1 MPQARDE
8 AGNVWEVDAQGN
20 AVRLLQ
26 PAGGGRIIPQQTDPA
41 AQYEAPKA
49 QAQTTSAQ
57 AQAQVD
63 TATIDAQIRKANA
76 EAAAAQAQA
85 NAAIAQQN
93 AGGGQTKGQNKV
105 DEVYAS
111 EFVDWTAMGGYAGLD
126 NNLRLLEDGIRV
138 LESSDTI
145 SGGFFGRLPKFI
157 QQAVNPASQDV
168 KADVEKVIQQSLKA
182 ILGAQFAQKE
192 AEQLFQRSYDP
203 TQPEASNL
211 RRVQATIDELRAR
224 GMAKESASQYFRA
237 NGTLTGWEPPKGLPG
252 LNAPV
257 TNTPIELPNAMNYTR
272 TDGGRTG
279 ELGVAGA
286 DATERAIPYPDAMV
300 AEHDALVQ
308 RLLKNNNNRLPPDVY
323 AREKAKLAA
332 RFQRATDLAS
342 DEAWAGQINEYI
354 EGGGATIPTGLQPER
369 EAMGAV
375 DQARNAASQSFLGAG
390 LIGAADALSYGSLQN
405 VEPGKMSAL
414 ANEGGWTQAGLTL
427 GQVGGT
433 VANTMGV
440 GSIAG
445 RAAARFAPQMLQG
458 GKMGQFGRNL
468 LGDTAYGAGYGE
480 VTQGDALGGATQ
492 AAIGSTAGQGVGS
505 IIGRG
510 VSGVTSSPTVNRL
523 RGQGIQP
530 TFGQIMRG
538 RAADNDTW
546 SLAAGVEDVFANN
559 GVTGSVVNS
568 ARARTLEQANNA
580 ALNIGA
586 RGKGYVKGFGEEGI
600 GNLADLSDS
609 AYDDAL
615 GGVTIPPVDP
625 ADLAGARMQGAG
637 IDAARNRGDYGFIYD
652 NQLAPVISGPQ
663 MSGEQI
669 QDALRLLRGQSRSYS
684 QAARGIAPDPAA
696 QGVADALD
704 MTQDAITGHVGKYAP
719 DTIPA
724 LEEANSIYRNFKV
737 LDDAA
742 GRAMNDGGVWTGAQL
757 GQAMKANNAKF
768 GQRGLNAQTN
778 SPFYQLQQDMQNV
791 LPNQIPPTGVNAAP
805 ALAIGGAA
813 LGATGEATDNDYL
826 RMGALAA
833 LPAAAYTKQGQKAIS
848 AILLDRPD
856 ALRQFGESVRRRKGL
871 FGSAAVPLALPLN

>member
-1 MPQARDE
+1 MSD
-8 AGNVWEVDAQGN
+8 DI
-20 AVRLLQ
+20 
-26 PAGGGRIIPQQTDPA
+26 RIIKGFRVKRHPDGRLETLGPANEGPQPVTVGRVNPA

-49 QAQTTSAQ
+49 A
-57 AQAQVD
+57 AQVQGQNLD
-63 TATIDAQIRKANA
+63 NTGQAITNSVNAGTARTTIQTN
-76 EAAAAQAQA
+76 QAPSGFMWVDPNDPA
-85 NAAIAQQN
+85 KGVMPIPGYTPEGEGGTSDKAIAAKRILQMLDGEDGIVSQYERDF
-93 AGGGQTKGQNKV
+93 AGGGLGAIAEYPLPFGANATAEKFDTKSNALLPFAKKLLRTPGEGSQSDKEAQDYRDQLPRSSFRDATNEQLIA
-105 DEVYAS
+105 DLRA
-111 EFVDWTAMGGYAGLD
+111 TALS
-126 NNLRLLEDGIRV
+126 V
-138 LESSDTI
+138 LESE
-145 SGGFFGRLPKFI
+145 G
-157 QQAVNPASQDV
+157 VDV
-168 KADVEKVIQQSLKA
+168 ST
-182 ILGAQFAQKE
+182 
-192 AEQLFQRSYDP
+192 YD
-203 TQPEASNL
+203 
-211 RRVQATIDELRAR
+211 QATGSFA
-224 GMAKESASQYFRA
+224 
-237 NGTLTGWEPPKGLPG
+237 PPP
-252 LNAPV
+252 
-257 TNTPIELPNAMNYTR
+257 PNAMNYTR
-272 TDGGRTG
+272 TDGGRAS
-279 ELGVAGA
+279 ELGAADAG
-286 DATERAIPYPDAMV
+286 ATERAIPYPDEMV

-308 RLLKNNNNRLPPDVY
+308 RLLANNNNRLPPDIY

-332 RFQRATDLAS
+332 RFQRATDPAS

-405 VEPGKMSAL
+405 IEPGKMSAL

-458 GKMGQFGRNL
+458 GKVGQFGRNL

-492 AAIGSTAGQGVGS
+492 AAIGSTAGQGIGS

-510 VSGVTSSPTVNRL
+510 VSGVTSSPTVSRL

-538 RAADNDTW
+538 RATDNDTW

-615 GGVTIPPVDP
+615 SGVSIPPVDP
-625 ADLAGARMQGAG
+625 ADLVTARQSGAA
-637 IDAARNRGDYGFIYD
+637 IDAARNRGDFGYVYD
-652 NQLAPVISGPQ
+652 NQLTPVISGPQ

-704 MTQDAITGHVGKYAP
+704 MTQDAITGHVGRYAP
-719 DTIPA
+719 EVVPA
-724 LEEANSIYRNFKV
+724 LDEANSIYRNFKV

-742 GRAMNDGGVWTGAQL
+742 GRAMNDGGVFTGAQL

-768 GQRGLNAQTN
+768 GQRGFSAQTD

-826 RMGALAA
+826 RMGALAT
-833 LPAAAYTKQGQKAIS
+833 LPALAYTKPGQKAIS
-848 AILLDRPD
+848 TILLDRPD